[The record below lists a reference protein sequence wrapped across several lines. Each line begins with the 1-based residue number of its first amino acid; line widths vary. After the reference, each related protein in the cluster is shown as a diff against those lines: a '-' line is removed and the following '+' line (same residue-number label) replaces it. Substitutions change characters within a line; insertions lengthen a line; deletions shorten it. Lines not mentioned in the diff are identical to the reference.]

1 MAYRALRWCG
11 LGLAILCVPG
21 LAAAQKTQLLKSIDY
36 TLQLSERNSGLK
48 SPWGMAFLPDG
59 RLLVTQKSGSIAV
72 MSRDGQRIEQTITGL
87 PRVASQGQ
95 GGLLDVAIDP
105 DFAKTPWLYWSYA
118 ESGEGGLSGTAV
130 ARAKLI
136 NGRLQSTEII
146 YRQIPKVE
154 GAGHFG
160 SRLVFGRDKS
170 LFITLGDRQKFTP
183 AQNMKQ
189 SIGKVVRIQRD
200 GRIPADNPVWK
211 AAGARPEIYSLGH
224 RNPQGAALHP
234 GTGVLWLSEHGPQG
248 GDEINRVQAGKNY
261 GWPSASYGCH
271 YGEPVGEE
279 CRLGG
284 GKHSPKFVE
293 PLSIWVP
300 RSIAPSGMMF
310 YTGPEF
316 PKWRN
321 HILMGSLA
329 GTALWRIQF
338 DGDTEVRRE
347 RLLGELGERIR
358 DVEQGPD
365 GLIYLLTDSGK
376 LLRISR
382 IPDRP

>member
-11 LGLAILCVPG
+11 LGLAVLCVPG
-21 LAAAQKTQLLKSIDY
+21 LAAAQKTQLLNSIDY

-72 MSRDGQRIEQTITGL
+72 MSRDGQRIEQAITGL

-105 DFAKTPWLYWSYA
+105 EFAKTPWLYWSYA
-118 ESGEGGLSGTAV
+118 EPGEGGLSGTAV

-183 AQNMKQ
+183 AQDMKQ

-200 GRIPADNPVWK
+200 GRIPTDNPVWK

-300 RSIAPSGMMF
+300 RSIAPSGMIF

-316 PKWRN
+316 PKWQN

-338 DGDTEVRRE
+338 DGDKEVRRE

>member
-1 MAYRALRWCG
+1 MFG
-11 LGLAILCVPG
+11 LGLAVLALPG
-21 LAAAQKTQLLKSIDY
+21 VAAAQKVQLLKSSDY
-36 TLQLSERNSGLK
+36 TLQVTELNAELQ

-59 RLLVTQKSGSIAV
+59 RLLVSQKSGSIA
-72 MSRDGQRIEQTITGL
+72 MLSRDGRRIEQMITGL
-87 PRVASQGQ
+87 LRVASQGQ
-95 GGLLDVAIDP
+95 GGLLDVALDP
-105 DFAKTPWLYWSYA
+105 EFAKTPWLYWSYA

-136 NGRLQSTEII
+136 NGRLQATEII

-160 SRLVFGRDKS
+160 SRLVFGRDKT

-183 AQNMKQ
+183 AQDMQQ

-200 GRIPADNPVWK
+200 GRIPVDNPKWK
-211 AAGARPEIYSLGH
+211 ATGARPEIYSLGH

-261 GWPSASYGCH
+261 GWPTASYGCN
-271 YGEPVGEE
+271 YGEPVGED

-300 RSIAPSGMMF
+300 RSIAPSGLLF

-338 DGDTEVRRE
+338 DADREIKRE

-365 GLIYLLTDSGK
+365 GRVYLLSDSGK
-376 LLRISR
+376 LLKISR
-382 IPDRP
+382 LPGRP

>member
-1 MAYRALRWCG
+1 MAFSTFRMFG
-11 LGLAILCVPG
+11 LGLAVLALPG
-21 LAAAQKTQLLKSIDY
+21 LATAQKTQLLKSSDY
-36 TLQLSERNSGLK
+36 ALQLSERNSGLK

-105 DFAKTPWLYWSYA
+105 EFAKTPWLYWSYA
-118 ESGEGGLSGTAV
+118 EPGEGGLSGTAV

-183 AQNMKQ
+183 AQDMKQ

-300 RSIAPSGMMF
+300 RSIAPSGMIF
-310 YTGPEF
+310 YTGPKF
-316 PKWRN
+316 PKWQN

>member
-11 LGLAILCVPG
+11 LGLAVLCVPG

-118 ESGEGGLSGTAV
+118 EPGEGGLSGTAV

-183 AQNMKQ
+183 AQDMKQ

-279 CRLGG
+279 CQLGG

-300 RSIAPSGMMF
+300 RSIAPSGMIF

-316 PKWRN
+316 PKWQN

-338 DGDTEVRRE
+338 DGDKEVRRE

>member
-1 MAYRALRWCG
+1 MACSTFRMFG
-11 LGLAILCVPG
+11 LGLAVLALPG
-21 LAAAQKTQLLKSIDY
+21 VAAAQKVQLLKSSDY
-36 TLQLSERNSGLK
+36 TLQVTELNAELQ

-59 RLLVTQKSGSIAV
+59 RLLVSQKSGSIAV
-72 MSRDGQRIEQTITGL
+72 LSRDGRRIEQTITGL

-95 GGLLDVAIDP
+95 GGLLDVALDP
-105 DFAKTPWLYWSYA
+105 EFATTPWLYWSYA

-183 AQNMKQ
+183 AQDMTQ

-200 GRIPADNPVWK
+200 GRIPADNPKWK
-211 AAGARPEIYSLGH
+211 ATGARPEIYSLGH

-261 GWPSASYGCH
+261 GWPTASYGCN
-271 YGEPVGEE
+271 YGEPVGED

-300 RSIAPSGMMF
+300 RSIAPSGLLF

-338 DGDTEVRRE
+338 DADREIKRE

-365 GLIYLLTDSGK
+365 GRVYLLSDSGK
-376 LLRISR
+376 LLKISR
-382 IPDRP
+382 LPGRP